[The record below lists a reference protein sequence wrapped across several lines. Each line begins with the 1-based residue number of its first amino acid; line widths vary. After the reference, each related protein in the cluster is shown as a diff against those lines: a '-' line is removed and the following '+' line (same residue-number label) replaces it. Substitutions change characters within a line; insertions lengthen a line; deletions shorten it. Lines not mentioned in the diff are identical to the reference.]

1 MFATLADMNT
11 SSATSPLS
19 PRPSILAWCIA
30 LCSITLLVVFC
41 LSIVALG
48 SFLRS
53 EVLYQRFVANV
64 NDKTFAQADLAL
76 EQLVTRP
83 RLFSLA
89 AQILPK
95 SLLPADL
102 GVKRAEIKGVFAVL
116 GHLDAGDFVRAA
128 EQIEAIHLASQTK
141 TDTEPLLA
149 IIQKLAQQTKDLA
162 ALQEEVKEITRLI
175 RAKVQEGDLVADDFA
190 SLLGLIAA
198 TPEDPEVFTPAYKLG
213 VLENLPVLGK
223 LRENILDLPALQ
235 IELEA
240 LGTTPQVEGDNKHL
254 EFAEKLER
262 LRAANQDLLV
272 QYEQLVKSRVGAQE
286 QLRKL
291 GAEARPLRSQ
301 AWNTTLG
308 FLERSGQP
316 PVRIIEYLQRINLL

>member
-1 MFATLADMNT
+1 VFATLASMTT
-11 SSATSPLS
+11 SSATSQLS

-30 LCSITLLVVFC
+30 LSSLILLTAFC
-41 LSIVALG
+41 LSIVAVG

-64 NDKTFAQADLAL
+64 NDKTFAQAELAL

-89 AQILPK
+89 AQILPEA
-95 SLLPADL
+95 LTPVDL
-102 GVKRAEIKGVFAVL
+102 GAKRAEIKGVFAVL
-116 GHLDAGDFVRAA
+116 GHLDAGDFLRAS

-141 TDTEPLLA
+141 TDIAPLLT

-162 ALQEEVKEITRLI
+162 ARQEELKELTRLI

-190 SLLGLIAA
+190 ALLGLAAA
-198 TPEDPEVFTPAYKLG
+198 TPEDPEAFTPAYKMG
-213 VLENLPVLGK
+213 VLENLPILGK
-223 LRENILDLPALQ
+223 LRENILDLSALQ

-254 EFAEKLER
+254 EFSEKLER
-262 LRAANQDLLV
+262 LRAANLGLLV
-272 QYEQLVKSRVGAQE
+272 QFEQLVNQRLGVQE
-286 QLRKL
+286 HLRKL

-301 AWNTTLG
+301 AWNTTFG
-308 FLERSGQP
+308 FLDRAGQP
-316 PVRIIEYLQRINLL
+316 SVRIIEHLQSINIL